1 MKWGEHKN
9 AWMMDMD
16 GFCALQGMYCSYLM
30 LFESIYNLFDSA
42 EGDLPYVA
50 KILVKTE
57 SLLICLPRLR
67 KPGK

>member
-16 GFCALQGMYCSYLM
+16 GFCARTVATWCYLN
-30 LFESIYNLFDSA
+30 LYNLFDFA

-50 KILVKTE
+50 QFVAQILVKTE
-57 SLLICLPRLR
+57 SLLICLPQLR